1 MDFLMNELTWLGAG
15 VLFVVAELVVPG
27 GIIVFLGLGCFVVA
41 GALFF
46 GLVDN
51 WFDVVT
57 LFFVASFVLLLLLRM
72 VFMRHFAGDE
82 TKANTFELAE
92 DVDEIVRVTETI
104 GPGEIVGQVEL
115 RGTPWRAQGDGRE
128 IADGGYVRVMA
139 RENIT
144 LMVVPASEADLAR
157 LELEGS

>member
-1 MDFLMNELTWLGAG
+1 MDFLINELVWLGAG
-15 VLFVVAELVVPG
+15 VLLLLAELIIPG

-57 LFFVASFVLLLLLRM
+57 LFFVASFVLLLMLRM
-72 VFMRHFAGDE
+72 VFMRFFGGDE
-82 TKANTFELAE
+82 SRANTFELAE
-92 DVDEIVRVTETI
+92 DVDQIVRVTETI
-104 GPGEIVGQVEL
+104 GPGETVGQVEL
-115 RGTPWRAQGDGRE
+115 RGSFWRAQGDGRE
-128 IADGGYVRVMA
+128 IAEGTFARVMS

-144 LMVVPASEADLAR
+144 LMVVPATEHDLAR
-157 LELEGS
+157 AEMGSS